1 MMAKTVIERCVRF
14 ASYTL
19 IINAFA
25 LASLLVVPVIAP
37 PVWSAHQQTKRPS
50 RKLNV
55 LFIAADDLNN
65 DLGCYGHQ
73 LVKSPN
79 IDKLAARGV
88 RFDRAYCQFP
98 LCSPSRSSLMT
109 GLRPDTTRVY
119 DLQKHFREVAP
130 DVVTLPQ
137 LFQRNGYFAARVGK
151 IYHYGVPRDI
161 GTNGLDDEP
170 SWNVRINPRGVDK
183 DEEKVLTN
191 HTPNLG
197 IGSSLSLYASPA
209 PDEEHTDGIVA
220 AETIRLLE
228 LRKDKPF
235 FIAAGFYRPH
245 CPFIAPK
252 KYFDLYPFEKIAA
265 PDFSATEWTKL
276 LPASLFI
283 NQPHFGVSVQAQRE
297 AIQAYYASISFL
309 DANVGRL
316 LDALNRL
323 GLMESTIIVFWS
335 DHGYLLGQHGQ
346 WMKMTLFEGSAR
358 NPLIIAGPGVTA
370 IGKASGRTVELLDL
384 YPTLAD
390 LCGLSSVPGNLAGR
404 SLRPLLRN
412 PQARWDKPAIT
423 QVRRGSGDQAFMGYS
438 VRNERYRYTE
448 WDEGRKG
455 AELYDYDRDPKEL
468 QNLASEPNHAK
479 VVAQMRLL
487 LNSVGR
493 AAKPAKVSEVK

>member
-1 MMAKTVIERCVRF
+1 MWIRIHTI
-14 ASYTL
+14 L
-19 IINAFA
+19 IH
-25 LASLLVVPVIAP
+25 LLVVLVIVP
-37 PVWSAHQQTKRPS
+37 PVWSTHQQTRKPS
-50 RKLNV
+50 QKLNV
-55 LFIAADDLNN
+55 LFISADDLNN

-73 LVKSPN
+73 LVKTPN
-79 IDKLAARGV
+79 IDKLAAGGV
-88 RFDRAYCQFP
+88 RFDRAYCQYP

-119 DLQKHFREVAP
+119 DLQRHFREVLP

-151 IYHYGVPRDI
+151 IYHYGNPGGI

-170 SWNVRINPRGVDK
+170 SWNVRINPRGVDR

-191 HTPNLG
+191 HTPNRGL
-197 IGSSLSLYASPA
+197 GSSLSLYASPA
-209 PDEEHTDGIVA
+209 PDEEHTDGKVA

-228 LRKDKPF
+228 LNKDKPF

-252 KYFDLYPFEKIAA
+252 KYFDLYPFERIAA
-265 PDFSATEWTKL
+265 PDFSATEWAKL
-276 LPASLFI
+276 LPASLSI
-283 NQPHFGVSVQAQRE
+283 NQPNFGVSIQAQRE

-316 LDALNRL
+316 LDALDRL
-323 GLMESTIIVFWS
+323 GLMEHTIIVFWS

-358 NPLIIAGPGVTA
+358 NPLIISGPGVTTK
-370 IGKASGRTVELLDL
+370 GKASGRTVELLDL

-404 SLRPLLRN
+404 SLRPLLKN

-423 QVRRGSGDQAFMGYS
+423 QVRRGSGDQFYMGYS

-448 WDEGRKG
+448 WDQGRKG
-455 AELYDYDRDPKEL
+455 AELYDYERDPREL
-468 QNLASEPNHAK
+468 QNLASDRKYAK
-479 VVAQMRLL
+479 EVAQMRLL
-487 LNSVGR
+487 LGGGGAQRSQS
-493 AAKPAKVSEVK
+493 K

>member
-1 MMAKTVIERCVRF
+1 M
-14 ASYTL
+14 TL
-19 IINAFA
+19 
-25 LASLLVVPVIAP
+25 VIAP
-37 PVWSAHQQTKRPS
+37 PGWPVQPPLPPRPPS
-50 RKLNV
+50 PKLNV

-65 DLGCYGHQ
+65 DLGCYGHPS
-73 LVKSPN
+73 VKSPN
-79 IDKLAARGV
+79 IDRLAARGV

-119 DLQKHFREVAP
+119 DLQKHFREALP
-130 DVVTLPQ
+130 EVVTLPQ
-137 LFQRNGYFAARVGK
+137 LFQRHGYFAARVGK
-151 IYHYGVPRDI
+151 IYHYGNPGQI

-170 SWNVRINPRGVDK
+170 SWNARINPRGVDK

-191 HTPNLG
+191 HTPGRGL
-197 IGSSLSLYASPA
+197 GSSLSLYASPA
-209 PDEEHTDGIVA
+209 PDEEHTDGKVA

-228 LRKDKPF
+228 QNKDKPF

-252 KYFDLYPFEKIAA
+252 KYFDLYPLEKIAA
-265 PDFSATEWTKL
+265 PDFSESEWTHL
-276 LPASLFI
+276 LPASRFI

-316 LDALNRL
+316 LDAVDRL
-323 GLMESTIIVFWS
+323 GLAGNTIIVFWS

-346 WMKMTLFEGSAR
+346 WMKQTLFEGSAK
-358 NPLIIAGPGVTA
+358 NPLIMAGPGVTA
-370 IGKASGRTVELLDL
+370 KGKASRRTVELLDL

-390 LCGLSSVPGNLAGR
+390 LCHLSSIPGHLAGR
-404 SLRPLLRN
+404 SLRPLLKH
-412 PQARWDKPAIT
+412 PQAKWDKPAIT

-455 AELYDYDRDPKEL
+455 MELYDYDRDPKEL
-468 QNLASEPNHAK
+468 HNLASDPKYTE
-479 VVAQMRLL
+479 VVAKMKALL
-487 LNSVGR
+487 HNSGR
-493 AAKPAKVSEVK
+493 SQVQ